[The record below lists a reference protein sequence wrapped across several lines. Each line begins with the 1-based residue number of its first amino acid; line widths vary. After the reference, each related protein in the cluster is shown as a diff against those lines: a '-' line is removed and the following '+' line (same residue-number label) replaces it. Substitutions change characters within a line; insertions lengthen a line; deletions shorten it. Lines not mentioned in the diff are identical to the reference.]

1 MDDSALREPRVWPQ
15 LTTTYKI
22 IIGDSSGCGQPD
34 TAYKLIIVRP
44 ALKSVLA
51 FTDTSLCVNNPI
63 KVPVQFKGGDSTSYQ
78 WQWYF
83 VSSPKSWFAMGN
95 GLFKQNDTLNYTPAD
110 PEEKL
115 VLVLS
120 DGCTFKKD
128 TSFLSIHLRTSVNL
142 KNRIRDTF
150 VCNGNKLNFK
160 AKAFGGNTK
169 FYQWQWKDITNNTIL
184 SKTDSLSL
192 TAKKTTKIELTVND
206 GCVALGDTQQFT
218 VFVNPPL
225 KASILTD
232 KGNLNDTSICH
243 NQSFK
248 LFSSGKGGT
257 GTGYTFK
264 WYLDKTLVSTS
275 DTFQLN
281 TNVLNL
287 NTYILHLVLKD
298 NCTKDADSVTKTISV
313 IESPKA
319 DFSVGNACN
328 LNPIQFTFTGTKPP
342 SPITTTFLWDFNG
355 ETTSTIA
362 NPLQQLKNT
371 GNKAIQLKVTAS
383 NGCIDIITK
392 NINIKP
398 QAKANFDVE
407 DVCEDSQAVF
417 INKTTVTSG
426 KPTYRWYFGDG
437 KTSSEDTPSHTFN
450 IAGVTQTFNVKLA
463 ADIPA
468 GCSDSVTKAVTINAN
483 PKQGFSY
490 TISGQTVNFTAIE
503 TIANTYQWTFGD
515 GGTASTNNRQKS
527 YTYSKFPSG
536 KYTAC
541 LRVINLAGCI
551 SDSCME
557 ILITGGVQN
566 LNRNLGIQIY
576 PNPNTGNFN
585 IEIIESKGKS
595 YLEIYNQVGQTL
607 YIKELVQS
615 LNTLD
620 LKLANGMYLIRVT
633 NGENVYNSRI
643 IISH

>member
-1 MDDSALREPRVWPQ
+1 
-15 LTTTYKI
+15 
-22 IIGDSSGCGQPD
+22 
-34 TAYKLIIVRP
+34 
-44 ALKSVLA
+44 
-51 FTDTSLCVNNPI
+51 
-63 KVPVQFKGGDSTSYQ
+63 
-78 WQWYF
+78 
-83 VSSPKSWFAMGN
+83 
-95 GLFKQNDTLNYTPAD
+95 
-110 PEEKL
+110 
-115 VLVLS
+115 
-120 DGCTFKKD
+120 
-128 TSFLSIHLRTSVNL
+128 
-142 KNRIRDTF
+142 
-150 VCNGNKLNFK
+150 
-160 AKAFGGNTK
+160 
-169 FYQWQWKDITNNTIL
+169 
-184 SKTDSLSL
+184 
-192 TAKKTTKIELTVND
+192 
-206 GCVALGDTQQFT
+206 
-218 VFVNPPL
+218 
-225 KASILTD
+225 
-232 KGNLNDTSICH
+232 
-243 NQSFK
+243 
-248 LFSSGKGGT
+248 
-257 GTGYTFK
+257 
-264 WYLDKTLVSTS
+264 
-275 DTFQLN
+275 
-281 TNVLNL
+281 
-287 NTYILHLVLKD
+287 
-298 NCTKDADSVTKTISV
+298 V